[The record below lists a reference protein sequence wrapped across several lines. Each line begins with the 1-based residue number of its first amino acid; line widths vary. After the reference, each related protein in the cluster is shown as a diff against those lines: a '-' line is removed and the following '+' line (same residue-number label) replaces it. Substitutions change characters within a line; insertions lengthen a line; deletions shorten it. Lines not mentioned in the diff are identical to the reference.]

1 MRTEDLQIGDYIQNP
16 LGLIGRVQS
25 IKYMR
30 KIAKIC
36 KVDRNTLGRYIH
48 SFLKE

>member
-1 MRTEDLQIGDYIQNP
+1 M
-16 LGLIGRVQS
+16 LIVELLKAGVSQ
-25 IKYMR
+25 R

-48 SFLKE
+48 TFLNEYDRFSEAGT